1 VDGRNGPNPQRT
13 RRLHGGIHHHHCPD
27 RCHRHVRTPLPGG
40 TINDQLGVGGLSV
53 QHGDYVAGDCP
64 DGNWTLTHV
73 NDAPERKGGDVN
85 QNGDNYVCIK
95 GDPQGE
101 GNTGNNSNNKDN
113 NSDPVDNG

>member
-1 VDGRNGPNPQRT
+1 MSNRRRIQRRWMAKTARVRNERGVSMVEYTIIIALIAVTVMFALPY
-13 RRLHGGIHHHHCPD
+13 LGGA
-27 RCHRHVRTPLPGG
+27 
-40 TINDQLGVGGLSV
+40 INDQLGTGGLSV
-53 QHGDYVAGDCP
+53 RHGDYVVD
-64 DGNWTLTHV
+64 N
-73 NDAPERKGGDVN
+73 APEKKGGDVN

>member
-1 VDGRNGPNPQRT
+1 MATTARVRNERGVSMVEYTVIMALIAAVVMFALPY
-13 RRLHGGIHHHHCPD
+13 LGGA
-27 RCHRHVRTPLPGG
+27 
-40 TINDQLGVGGLSV
+40 INDELGVAGLSV

-73 NDAPERKGGDVN
+73 SKAPEKKGGDVN

-95 GDPQGE
+95 SDPQGN

>member
-1 VDGRNGPNPQRT
+1 MATTARVRNERGVSMVEYTVIMALIAAVVMFALPY
-13 RRLHGGIHHHHCPD
+13 
-27 RCHRHVRTPLPGG
+27 PGG
-40 TINDQLGVGGLSV
+40 TINDQLGVGGLSA

-73 NDAPERKGGDVN
+73 SKAPDKKGGDIN

-95 GDPQGE
+95 SDPQGN